1 MRRSED
7 FTTTVRTGAKGSTRR
22 LVVHLTTHEDRTSPA
37 LVGFVVPKSVGVA
50 VRRNLVKR
58 RLRAAVAARLD
69 TLGGTN
75 LVVRA
80 LPASADADFAE
91 LSRDVDRA
99 LGRAGEPRRSRSTRG
114 TPARTAR
121 S

>member
-58 RLRAAVAARLD
+58 RLRAAVAARLG

-80 LPASADADFAE
+80 LPASADAE

-99 LGRAGEPRRSRSTRG
+99 LGRAREPRRSRSTRG